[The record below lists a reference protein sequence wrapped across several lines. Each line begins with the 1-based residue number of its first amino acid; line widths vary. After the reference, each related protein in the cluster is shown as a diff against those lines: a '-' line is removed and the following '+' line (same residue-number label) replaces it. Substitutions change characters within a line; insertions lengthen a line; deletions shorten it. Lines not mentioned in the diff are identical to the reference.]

1 MEQDLKLLSIVAS
14 LAIASS
20 LWAAFAIRIW
30 RSRPGPW
37 IFTLS
42 KWRLALEDWKGTR
55 TRTIH
60 RLHQEYGSMVQ
71 ISPKEISFNSL
82 TALRFIYGAGSGF
95 GRTEFYRMFD
105 TYDRQHMFSFF
116 AISDHSKRKRLFSRL
131 YSKSAI
137 LKGPVASSIESKVG
151 EYLDLIESEPET
163 AAQLVKGLRYY
174 ALDNITWMV
183 YGDIGATSAL
193 VGDLSHRGIVN
204 DFLESDDRRLSW
216 FEAHLPA
223 YTKWAMA
230 HSKVMQCLPR
240 AIRLLPLQ
248 DSTALYGL
256 QDYALQVFN
265 KCRSDHSGSQINAAV
280 ISSLLGE
287 QELNGSESLED
298 LDIASECADQLD
310 AGLNTT
316 SDTLLFAIWAL
327 SLPVNKH
334 LQERLAW
341 EVATLSCDEK
351 GVPTAESCDSIPFL
365 DAVIKETLRLYAP
378 IPASQPRVSVQDV
391 TIDGYLVPGGTVV
404 SCQGYSLHRNAD
416 IFPEPLKFSPDRWL
430 VDSDTIS
437 EMKRWWWPFSSGGR
451 MCIGMQ

>member
-1 MEQDLKLLSIVAS
+1 M
-14 LAIASS
+14 
-20 LWAAFAIRIW
+20 
-30 RSRPGPW
+30 
-37 IFTLS
+37 FTLS

-60 RLHQEYGSMVQ
+60 QLHQEYGPMVQ
-71 ISPKEISFNSL
+71 ISPGEISFNSL
-82 TALRFIYGAGSGF
+82 TALRSIYGAGSGF

-105 TYDRQHMFSFF
+105 TYERQHMFSFF
-116 AISDHSKRKRLFSRL
+116 AVSDHSKRKRLFSRL

-137 LKGPVASSIESKVG
+137 LKGAVASSIESKVG
-151 EYLDLIESEPET
+151 EYLDMIESEPAT
-163 AAQLVKGLRYY
+163 AAQLAKGLRYY

-183 YGDIGATSAL
+183 YGEAGATSAL
-193 VGDLSHRGIVN
+193 AGDLSHRGIVD
-204 DFLESDDRRLSW
+204 DFLESDDRKLSW

-230 HSKVMQCLPR
+230 HSKVLQYLPR

-248 DSTALYGL
+248 DSTGLYGL
-256 QDYALQVFN
+256 QDYALQAFK
-265 KCRSDHSGSQINAAV
+265 KCQSNCSRDNQTTTAV

-287 QELNGSESLED
+287 QDLNGSESLED

-327 SLPVNKH
+327 SLPANAP
-334 LQERLAW
+334 LQERLAK
-341 EVATLSCDEK
+341 EVATLDCDEK
-351 GVPTAESCDSIPFL
+351 GVPTVELCDNTPLL

-378 IPASQPRVSVQDV
+378 IPASQPRVSAQDV
-391 TIDGYLVPGGTVV
+391 IIDGHLVPAGTVV

-416 IFPEPLKFSPDRWL
+416 IFFDPLKFNPDRWL
-430 VDSDTIS
+430 ADSDTIA

>member
-20 LWAAFAIRIW
+20 IWAVFAIRSW
-30 RSRPGPW
+30 KSRPGPR

-60 RLHQEYGSMVQ
+60 RLHQEYGPMVQ
-71 ISPKEISFNSL
+71 IGPREISFNSL
-82 TALRFIYGAGSGF
+82 TALRSIYGAGSRF

-105 TYDRQHMFSFF
+105 TYGRQHMFSFF
-116 AISDHSKRKRLFSRL
+116 AISDHSKRKRVFSRL

-137 LKGPVASSIESKVG
+137 LKGSVAASIESKVG
-151 EYLDLIESEPET
+151 EYLDLIESEPAT

-183 YGDIGATSAL
+183 YGKAGATSAL
-193 VGDLSHRGIVN
+193 AGDLSHRGIVN

-230 HSKVMQCLPR
+230 HSEIMQRLPR

-256 QDYALQVFN
+256 QDYALQAFKN
-265 KCRSDHSGSQINAAV
+265 YQSGRSRNQTNTAV

-287 QELNGSESLED
+287 RELNGSESLED

-327 SLPVNKH
+327 SLPFNTH
-334 LQERLAW
+334 LQERLVQ
-341 EVATLSCDEK
+341 EVATLGCNEK
-351 GVPTAESCDSIPFL
+351 GVPTAEACDNTPFL

-378 IPASQPRVSVQDV
+378 IPASQPRVNAQDV
-391 TIDGYLVPGGTVV
+391 TIDGHLVPAGTVV

-416 IFPEPLKFSPDRWL
+416 IFLDPLKFNPDRWL